1 VVRKAG
7 SLLVACVFVAAC
19 GTGADI
25 VTVSA
30 ASSLAEAFGEIER
43 AFEAANPGVDVVLNL
58 GGSSSLAAQI
68 EAGAAVDVFATAD
81 GAHLAGIASGRPFAG
96 NDIVVATPPDNP
108 GGMVGLEDFA
118 DPDLYLGLCAV
129 GVPCGDLARRA
140 LRSAG
145 VIADID
151 TEEPDVRSL
160 VTKLLAGELDGGVV
174 YRTDLEGLFG
184 IEIPLEHRASAT
196 YEIASLTGAG
206 DEFVD
211 FVLSDA
217 GRSILLDHGFGTP

>member
-1 VVRKAG
+1 MG
-7 SLLVACVFVAAC
+7 D
-19 GTGADI
+19 DI

-43 AFEAANPGVDVVLNL
+43 AFEVANPGVDVVLNL

-68 EAGAAVDVFATAD
+68 QAGAAVDVFATAD

-108 GGMVGLEDFA
+108 GGIVGLEDFA
-118 DPDLYLGLCAV
+118 DPNLYLGLCAE
-129 GVPCGDLARRA
+129 GVPCGDLARLS

-145 VIADID
+145 VVANID

-160 VTKLLAGELDGGVV
+160 VTKLLAGELDGGIV
-174 YRTDLEGLFG
+174 YRTDLEGLHG
-184 IEIPLEHRASAT
+184 IDIPAEHRASAT
-196 YEIASLTGAG
+196 YEIAALTREG
-206 DEFVD
+206 DGFTD

-217 GRSILLDHGFGTP
+217 GRSILLDHGFDTP